1 MRLPKL
7 SGKIFYGWWVLLACA
22 LIQFYFGGTFFQGFT
37 AIFNPI
43 TEEFGWSY
51 ALVSLAFT
59 FRGFES
65 GVLAPLVGFFVDK
78 LGARRMLFSGVI
90 VMCLGFWL
98 FSRIN
103 SLWTFY
109 AVFLL
114 LSLGLSLASGVVT
127 MTAVAGWFQ
136 KRRSLAMGILTAGFG
151 ASGILV
157 PAVVWFVDKLDW
169 RGALAT
175 FAIGGLLLGI
185 PMSLLVRKAP
195 SEVDSSPVVEKQS
208 PKGTKSS
215 ESGQVK
221 EVLKN
226 RNFWFL
232 SLAVMFGGLAG
243 LAITVHQMPYMA
255 SIGIS
260 RQTASF
266 LVVILAL
273 ANTTGRMVFGW
284 LGDVLDKRLCFV
296 ISTVVKALGVL
307 GFAFSTN
314 IAQFVPTMIIMGI
327 GFGGLIPLR
336 PILQIEFF
344 GMKSFAVIQG
354 LLMAALTAG
363 SIVAT
368 PFAGWIYDTLGNYR
382 LAFIILGIITLAAVP
397 LIMVTSKKVSPGVS

>member
-65 GVLAPLVGFFVDK
+65 GVLAPLVGFFVDRF
-78 LGARRMLFSGVI
+78 GARKLLFSGVI

-397 LIMVTSKKVSPGVS
+397 LIMVTSKKVSPRVS